1 MSGPKKSTFVGET
14 GPGLPATAALEV
26 AGLRV
31 AYGGVTALDDVDL
44 SVPAGAVTGL
54 IGPNGSG
61 KSSFINVVSGAHQG
75 PYQGRIKIDGTDVRA
90 IKACQR
96 TRVGLAR
103 IFQGIRLFDTL
114 TVEQNVL
121 MGAHGR
127 YRTGYLASI
136 VRTPGSRREEKQQ
149 RRRAHDVMSTFG
161 DRLLPRLD
169 QQVLS
174 LSYANR
180 RRVEI
185 ARALMA
191 EPRLLLLDEPMAGMN
206 PHETEELTDQ
216 LLAVNREQSIS
227 MLLVEH
233 KMGVINDLCNDVY
246 VLDSGIVIAHGLAA
260 TVQTDPKVVEAFL
273 G

>member
-1 MSGPKKSTFVGET
+1 MTQDSRTLPDHATEALSVR
-14 GPGLPATAALEV
+14 GLSLH
-26 AGLRV
+26 
-31 AYGGVTALDDVDL
+31 YGGVTALEDVTI
-44 SVPAGAVTGL
+44 SVPDQQIVGL

-61 KSSFINVVSGAHQG
+61 KSSFINVVSGAYRG
-75 PYQGRIKIDGTDVRA
+75 PYQGDIRIFGRDVTRIPAYRRA
-90 IKACQR
+90 E
-96 TRVGLAR
+96 TGLSR

-121 MGAHGR
+121 IGAHTK
-127 YRTGYLASI
+127 YRTGYLRS
-136 VRTPGSRREEKQQ
+136 VLRTPAARKEHREQ
-149 RRRAHDVMSTFG
+149 RERAYEIMAIFG
-161 DRLLPRLD
+161 DRLLPRRD

-185 ARALMA
+185 CRALMSN
-191 EPRLLLLDEPMAGMN
+191 PRLLLLDEPMAGMN

-216 LLAVNREQSIS
+216 LRALHTSARIS

-233 KMGVINDLCNDVY
+233 KMGVIRDLCTDVY
-246 VLDSGIVIAHGLAA
+246 VLDGGRVIAHG
-260 TVQTDPKVVEAFL
+260 TPEQVQQDEKVVEAFL